1 MAFLAHLYCVGIE
14 IQYTGVMNVD
24 HLIATRV
31 RDLRK
36 ARGYTLDELADLSGV
51 SRSAIS
57 LIEREETSPT
67 AVVLN
72 KLADALGVTLAAL
85 FSDAPGAAAE
95 QPLARLSEQQIW
107 TDPGSGYIRR
117 NVSPSGYASPI
128 ELVEVSFPAG
138 KSVAFE
144 NVTRNV
150 VAHQQVWVLEGEME
164 ITVGDRTWQLQAGD
178 CLAMVLEQQI
188 VFRNPGRKPARYAVA
203 LTTVPFTSRRT
214 R

>member
-1 MAFLAHLYCVGIE
+1 
-14 IQYTGVMNVD
+14 MNVD

-117 NVSPSGYASPI
+117 NVSPSGYASPV
-128 ELVEVSFPAG
+128 ELVEVSFPPG

-164 ITVGDRTWQLQAGD
+164 ITVGDRTWQLQVGD

-214 R
+214 W